1 MGLGPFQDGAGL
13 SAGHMGWKVQEGR
26 ARLLL
31 FNIPNIFQCSIAFQI
46 VKYEKVISRDPKI
59 SKLGMLR
66 DNFK

>member
-1 MGLGPFQDGAGL
+1 MDLGPFQDGAGL

-26 ARLLL
+26 ALLL
-31 FNIPNIFQCSIAFQI
+31 NIPNIFQCSIAFQI